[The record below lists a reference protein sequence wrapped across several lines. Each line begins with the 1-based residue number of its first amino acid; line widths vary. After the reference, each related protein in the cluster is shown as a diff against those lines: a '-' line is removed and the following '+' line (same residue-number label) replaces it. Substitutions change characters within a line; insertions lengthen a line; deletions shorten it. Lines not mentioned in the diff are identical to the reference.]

1 MDVCDLL
8 NNFDKIQELICG
20 KNEERKQ
27 LLEERERLIALATDI
42 SAKMPDGMPFT
53 DTGTVSK
60 KMENAVLAKVIV
72 DNSINDIDHAI
83 TQYIAIKKTVIKALE
98 QLPAKQYAVCHRYF
112 IRHMTYEQIAEDL
125 NCSTV
130 TVWRIKEKA
139 MENLKEFFECN

>member
-1 MDVCDLL
+1 MDICELL
-8 NNFDKIQELICG
+8 NNLDKIQELICG
-20 KNEERKQ
+20 KKEERKQ
-27 LLEERERLIALATDI
+27 LIEERERLIALATDT

-53 DTGTVSK
+53 DTGIVSK
-60 KMENAVLAKVIV
+60 KVENATIAKIAVE
-72 DNSINDIDHAI
+72 NSIKDIDDAI
-83 TQYIAIKKTVIKALE
+83 TQYINVKNTVIKALE

-139 MENLKEFFECN
+139 MKNLKEIFKCN

>member
-1 MDVCDLL
+1 MDICELL
-8 NNFDKIQELICG
+8 YNIDKFQELICG

-27 LLEERERLIALATDI
+27 LIEERERLIALAIDT

-53 DTGTVSK
+53 DTGIVSK
-60 KMENAVLAKVIV
+60 KMENATIAKIVI
-72 DNSINDIDHAI
+72 DNSIKAIDDAI
-83 TQYIAIKKTVIKALE
+83 TQYINAKNTVIKALE

-139 MENLKEFFECN
+139 MKNLKEIFKCN